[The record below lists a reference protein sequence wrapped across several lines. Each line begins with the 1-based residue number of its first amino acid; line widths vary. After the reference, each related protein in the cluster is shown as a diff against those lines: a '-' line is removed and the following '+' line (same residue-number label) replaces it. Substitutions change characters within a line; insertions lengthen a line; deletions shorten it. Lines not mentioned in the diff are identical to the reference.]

1 MKTNGAKI
9 EKAPRNILRYAKYGI
24 KFSAKFGVTYSSVVS
39 VIFNISGKSEKFIW
53 KYFAIY

>member
-24 KFSAKFGVTYSSVVS
+24 KFNAKFGVPKFGATYCTVR
-39 VIFNISGKSEKFIW
+39 
-53 KYFAIY
+53 

>member
-24 KFSAKFGVTYSSVVS
+24 KFSAKFGVTYSTV
-39 VIFNISGKSEKFIW
+39 W
-53 KYFAIY
+53 